1 MPMNQALNMISTI
14 NYPVL
19 SELQA
24 HYYQVIPVR
33 VTSDFVHLFAP
44 INYSKEL
51 FYELELLF
59 DKKLIIDYR
68 DNEVIEKALNAYCSG
83 SMINGIMNKKME
95 RNYEL
100 TRWN

>member
-1 MPMNQALNMISTI
+1 MISTI

-33 VTSDFVHLFAP
+33 VTREFVHLFAP
-44 INYSKEL
+44 LNYSKEL
-51 FYELELLF
+51 CFELELLF

-68 DNEVIEKALNAYCSG
+68 DNEVIKKALNAYCAG
-83 SMINGIMNKKME
+83 SIITDIMNSEIEAKYK
-95 RNYEL
+95 L
-100 TRWN
+100 SRWN